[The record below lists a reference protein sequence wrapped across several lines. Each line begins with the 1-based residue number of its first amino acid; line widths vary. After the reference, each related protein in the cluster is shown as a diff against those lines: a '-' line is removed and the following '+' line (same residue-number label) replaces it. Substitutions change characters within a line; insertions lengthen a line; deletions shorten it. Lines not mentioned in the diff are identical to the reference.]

1 MSNITTFPSSRVVS
15 EPVKHFDD
23 DSELYFDTWE
33 RPAFFQG
40 NDIGNYY
47 GDSNH
52 KHIVRMYNGAPKS
65 LGIVGKNYK
74 MLHNKELCQSIEQQF
89 VESMSNDQLEG
100 VQVKDNISYYGA
112 TSIRQYIFPNITA
125 DIGSDRSNVALR
137 TIIVN
142 GYDGSSSFKLY
153 NGAIDFFCAN
163 GMVTGIYDV
172 ETRRHTA
179 GLTIPS
185 LVDKIK
191 KSIDIFY
198 LQAEHW
204 KHWVGKEISDE
215 DAQTCYEAIPNASEG
230 FVKKLLRQF
239 HIECLTHGRTVWALY
254 SAATYYATH
263 DEGEFKTRATEHDH
277 SASTLINREKQI
289 RSWIS
294 GDEFVNLAA

>member
-1 MSNITTFPSSRVVS
+1 MKDKELQMNNITTLHPTSNPFPQES
-15 EPVKHFDD
+15 D
-23 DSELYFDTWE
+23 LYFETWE
-33 RPAFFQG
+33 RPVYFKG
-40 NDIGNYY
+40 KEDMHVMP
-47 GDSNH
+47 NH
-52 KHIVRMYNGAPKS
+52 KAIIRMWDDGPKQIG
-65 LGIVGKNYK
+65 LVGKNYK
-74 MLHNKELCQSIEQQF
+74 VLPMEDLCKQVEQTFMDTMTTKELADVIT
-89 VESMSNDQLEG
+89 
-100 VQVKDNISYYGA
+100 KDATSYYGGLCH
-112 TSIRQYIFPNITA
+112 REYIFPSINT
-125 DIGSDRSNVALR
+125 DIGSNKSSVAFR
-137 TIIVN
+137 TIIIN

-179 GLTIPS
+179 GLNIPS
-185 LVDKIK
+185 LVDKIR

-204 KHWVGKEISDE
+204 KHWVGKEITDE

-239 HIECLTHGRTVWALY
+239 RIECLTHGRTVWALY

-263 DEGEFKTRATEHDH
+263 DEGEFKTRETEHDH

>member
-1 MSNITTFPSSRVVS
+1 MSNITAFPPSRVVS
-15 EPVKHFDD
+15 EPIKYFDD

-33 RPAFFQG
+33 RPAYFKG
-40 NDIGNYY
+40 KNEYY
-47 GDSNH
+47 EDYQH
-52 KHIVRMYNGAPKS
+52 KHIVREYNGAPKS

-74 MLHNKELCQSIEQQF
+74 MLHNKEKQF
-89 VESMSNDQLEG
+89 VESMSYEQLEG
-100 VQVKDNISYYGA
+100 VEVKDNISYYGA

-125 DIGSDRSNVALR
+125 DIGTNESRVMLR
-137 TIIVN
+137 TIIIN

-179 GLTIPS
+179 GLNIPS
-185 LVDKIK
+185 LVDKIR

-204 KHWVGKEISDE
+204 KHWVGKEITDE

-239 HIECLTHGRTVWALY
+239 RIECLTHGRTVWALY

-263 DEGEFKTRATEHDH
+263 DEGEFKTRETEHDH